1 MILDNIMY
9 LRNVIVKSL
18 KMLKNKPFLSKLR
31 FDTAENEPSE
41 LEGDYFDE
49 NFYFHAA
56 GDEKC

>member
-1 MILDNIMY
+1 MY

-18 KMLKNKPFLSKLR
+18 KMLKNKPFPSKLR